1 MRIKGKVVIL
11 DEDDMKSIRK
21 VDKVI
26 DTFIELFELMKSL
39 TEKERKMLIKSLE
52 QTEKEMT
59 DNGTL

>member
-39 TEKERKMLIKSLE
+39 TEKERKNAHKIA
-52 QTEKEMT
+52 
-59 DNGTL
+59 